1 MTHDIPLVRRVRVAD
16 KPKTLVV
23 DWVGGSRDTVDLTGL
38 IARRKVFAPLEDTG
52 EFATIHIVDGGM
64 GIAWDCG
71 LDYSGTNLKMMADE
85 QRPMKAEEFKVFLS
99 HAGISLNEAAG
110 LLDCSRSTIQ
120 NYRSGKTAIS
130 TPVATTV
137 RAMMR
142 DETLLYAHFRPVA
155 RGRPR
160 KRA

>member
-1 MTHDIPLVRRVRVAD
+1 MRTAIGAVSLA
-16 KPKTLVV
+16 
-23 DWVGGSRDTVDLTGL
+23 
-38 IARRKVFAPLEDTG
+38 
-52 EFATIHIVDGGM
+52 DGG
-64 GIAWDCG
+64 AQ
-71 LDYSGTNLKMMADE
+71 GTPNRA
-85 QRPMKAEEFKVFLS
+85 V
-99 HAGISLNEAAG
+99 ISLNEAAG

-142 DETLLYAHFRPVA
+142 DETPLYAQFRPVA